1 MGAYAGAARRRVH
14 LATVL
19 RLVIAQAVA
28 RPAMP
33 SGGRGENSWTEIE
46 VSCFSRKKRPSL
58 FKLFLLK
65 QVRWRN
71 RNDFWFVCFL
81 GDCNAAMTSVAE
93 LVAVAC
99 GNEGD
104 DEEAGQNIVES
115 ASGHIMIKRLI
126 ANDKQRMENSQT
138 GQ

>member
-1 MGAYAGAARRRVH
+1 
-14 LATVL
+14 
-19 RLVIAQAVA
+19 
-28 RPAMP
+28 
-33 SGGRGENSWTEIE
+33 
-46 VSCFSRKKRPSL
+46 
-58 FKLFLLK
+58 
-65 QVRWRN
+65 
-71 RNDFWFVCFL
+71 
-81 GDCNAAMTSVAE
+81 MTSVAE

-126 ANDKQRMENSQT
+126 ANDKQRIENSQT